1 MTLAISPVKT
11 TPPENHN
18 IPHFMMQLP
27 FRLIVIA
34 PTSSGKSTMIHNI
47 LSKSQFNYKQV
58 FKNNIFLFSPSNN
71 FDEVLDSL
79 NIKDE
84 NKKDFMDE
92 EFIENIIDEQKE
104 LIEKNVKA
112 KAPHI
117 LMISDD
123 VVLQIKNTKENI
135 LKKIFFYGR
144 KYKISCII
152 TSQKYKALPPD
163 YRLNASQYIYF
174 LNVNGKEKQA
184 IADDQAIEKK
194 TFYKI
199 WKMAE
204 DDGQYSFI
212 YVNIKEPIK
221 TRYYINFLK
230 RVIIKK

>member
-117 LMISDD
+117 LMIFDD

-135 LKKIFFYGR
+135 LKKIFFM
-144 KYKISCII
+144 
-152 TSQKYKALPPD
+152 
-163 YRLNASQYIYF
+163 
-174 LNVNGKEKQA
+174 E
-184 IADDQAIEKK
+184 E
-194 TFYKI
+194 
-199 WKMAE
+199 
-204 DDGQYSFI
+204 
-212 YVNIKEPIK
+212 NIKLVVLSHRKSIK
-221 TRYYINFLK
+221 HYPQITD
-230 RVIIKK
+230 

>member
-34 PTSSGKSTMIHNI
+34 PTSSGKSTMIHNL
-47 LSKSQFNYKQV
+47 LSKPQFNYKQV

-71 FDEVLDSL
+71 FDEVLDGL

-92 EFIENIIDEQKE
+92 EFIENIIDEQNE
-104 LIEKNVKA
+104 LIDKNNKT

-117 LMISDD
+117 LMIFDD
-123 VVLQIKNTKENI
+123 VVLQINNTKENI
-135 LKKIFFYGR
+135 LKNTFLYGR

-163 YRLNASQYIYF
+163 YRLNASQYIYV
-174 LNVNGKEKQA
+174 LML
-184 IADDQAIEKK
+184 
-194 TFYKI
+194 
-199 WKMAE
+199 MA
-204 DDGQYSFI
+204 
-212 YVNIKEPIK
+212 K
-221 TRYYINFLK
+221 
-230 RVIIKK
+230 

>member
-1 MTLAISPVKT
+1 MTLAITQVKT

-18 IPHFMMQLP
+18 IPSFMMQLP

-34 PTSSGKSTMIHNI
+34 PTSSGKSTMIHNL
-47 LSKSQFNYKQV
+47 LSKPQFNYKQV

-79 NIKDE
+79 KIKDE

-92 EFIENIIDEQKE
+92 EFIENIMEEQKE
-104 LIEKNVKA
+104 LIEKNNKS

-117 LMISDD
+117 LMIFDD

-152 TSQKYKALPPD
+152 TSQKYKALIPD
-163 YRLNASQYIYF
+163 YRLNASNYIYF
-174 LNVNGKEKQA
+174 LNVNSKEKQA

-194 TFYKI
+194 TFYQI
-199 WKMAE
+199 WKIAE

-212 YVNIKEPIK
+212 YVNLKEPIK
-221 TRYYINFLK
+221 SRYYINFLK
-230 RVIIKK
+230 RVNIKK

>member
-1 MTLAISPVKT
+1 MTLAITQVKT

-34 PTSSGKSTMIHNI
+34 PTSSGKSTMIHNL
-47 LSKSQFNYKQV
+47 LSKPQFNYKQV

-79 NIKDE
+79 KIKDE

-92 EFIENIIDEQKE
+92 EFIENIMEEQKE
-104 LIEKNVKA
+104 LIEKNNKS

-117 LMISDD
+117 LMIFDD

-152 TSQKYKALPPD
+152 TSQKYKALIPD
-163 YRLNASQYIYF
+163 YRLNASNYIYF
-174 LNVNGKEKQA
+174 LNVNSKEKQA

-194 TFYKI
+194 TFYQI
-199 WKMAE
+199 WKIAE

-212 YVNIKEPIK
+212 YVNLKEPIK
-221 TRYYINFLK
+221 SRYYINFLK
-230 RVIIKK
+230 RVNIKK

>member
-1 MTLAISPVKT
+1 
-11 TPPENHN
+11 
-18 IPHFMMQLP
+18 
-27 FRLIVIA
+27 
-34 PTSSGKSTMIHNI
+34 
-47 LSKSQFNYKQV
+47 
-58 FKNNIFLFSPSNN
+58 
-71 FDEVLDSL
+71 
-79 NIKDE
+79 
-84 NKKDFMDE
+84 MDE
-92 EFIENIIDEQKE
+92 EFIDNIIEEQKE
-104 LIEKNVKA
+104 LIEKNNKA

-117 LMISDD
+117 LMIFDD
-123 VVLQIKNTKENI
+123 VVLQIKNKKENI

-174 LNVNGKEKQA
+174 LNVNGKEKMA

-230 RVIIKK
+230 RIIIKK